1 MNASRKFSW
10 VWEILGTV
18 KVRCISPRWRF
29 VDWWSMGTLLY
40 EMLCGVTT
48 LFRQTPTLRL
58 TTQIQVANACLMQS
72 VDWWSVGILLY
83 EMLCGV
89 TPFRQK
95 DKAKLRRMI
104 TCDKLKFTKNA
115 DGENGLEATFYH
127 TRQ

>member
-1 MNASRKFSW
+1 
-10 VWEILGTV
+10 
-18 KVRCISPRWRF
+18 
-29 VDWWSMGTLLY
+29 
-40 EMLCGVTT
+40 ML
-48 LFRQTPTLRL
+48 Q
-58 TTQIQVANACLMQS
+58 A

-115 DGENGLEATFYH
+115 DGALRFSA
-127 TRQ
+127 

>member
-1 MNASRKFSW
+1 MHPGLPHQMRHCAGH
-10 VWEILGTV
+10 L
-18 KVRCISPRWRF
+18 
-29 VDWWSMGTLLY
+29 DL
-40 EMLCGVTT
+40 
-48 LFRQTPTLRL
+48 PTLE
-58 TTQIQVANACLMQS
+58 QG

-115 DGENGLEATFYH
+115 DGGVAAA
-127 TRQ
+127 RP